1 MQILCI
7 LDLWTPSISKLLSMN
22 IFSDSFLR
30 KNDSCT
36 SKFEK
41 AHHIRV
47 FVSWREETNRP
58 RRVWNV
64 NTSDFVMR
72 HIVVDM
78 CVYKT
83 VSHLEKMIKRQI
95 IPNINCGYLSIKI
108 KLDKLDAIFFFL
120 TILTIYIY
128 IATRETKRISLG
140 IS

>member
-1 MQILCI
+1 
-7 LDLWTPSISKLLSMN
+7 
-22 IFSDSFLR
+22 
-30 KNDSCT
+30 
-36 SKFEK
+36 
-41 AHHIRV
+41 
-47 FVSWREETNRP
+47 
-58 RRVWNV
+58 
-64 NTSDFVMR
+64 MR

-128 IATRETKRISLG
+128 I
-140 IS
+140 